1 MYDFIYYAFFGNNFE
16 FFFSLYFCVIIFI
29 LRTAK
34 ILENVNIAIFYYL
47 LYFVLFI
54 NIISSFGYKTLPAG
68 WTGLTTFSLEFTVV
82 KILLVVFWGF
92 YLYFLNTYFK
102 HEYFVNGIE
111 KMFCIDLAFCGSLL
125 FLSATDMLEL
135 FLGLELIAFPTY
147 TLIALDKT
155 KASSEGVLKYF
166 IYSVYGSLL
175 LILSFIV
182 LFMGTGQTSFNEI
195 AYFTDTPKVE
205 LAIIL
210 FTTAFFIKLG
220 VGPFFHWAPPV
231 YQSTTAPTFIF
242 VSTITKI
249 PFLYPLIYLAKS
261 YSFIPH
267 SWAFFYTVT
276 LLVWG
281 CVLAARDLFGEKNIR
296 RILAFTSTINFSIA
310 SLALIFSL
318 FNVKVF
324 LSFIVVYLLS
334 NLSVFTWHFLLNTDK
349 FQKNEI
355 TNLDFFNKEDKVS
368 VSLLN
373 FSTILNSGLPPAIV
387 FIFKVLGLGAITY
400 WQASNINMF
409 AFFTAILVMVTSL
422 FAYNAYFKILK
433 SVNYSKKDSAPSLYS
448 GVTNKNHNKYMWAIN
463 LTNLNVAVFCFSIYL
478 L

>member
-1 MYDFIYYAFFGNNFE
+1 MYDFIYYMFFGNNFE

-34 ILENVNIAIFYYL
+34 IIENVNIAIFYYL
-47 LYFVLFI
+47 LYFVLLS
-54 NIISSFGYKTLPAG
+54 NVISGFGYSNFSTG
-68 WTGLTTFSLEFTVV
+68 WVGLVTFSLEFSFV
-82 KILLVVFWGF
+82 KLLLVAFWSL
-92 YLYFLNTYFK
+92 YIYFLNTYFK
-102 HEYFVNGIE
+102 QEYFVAGIE
-111 KMFCIDLAFCGSLL
+111 KMFCIDLAFCGSIL

-210 FTTAFFIKLG
+210 LATAFFIKLG
-220 VGPFFHWAPPV
+220 IGPFFHWAPPV
-231 YQSTTAPTFIF
+231 YQSTAAPTFIF

-249 PFLYPLIYLAKS
+249 PFIYPLIYLAKS
-261 YSFIPH
+261 YSFMPH

-310 SLALIFSL
+310 TLALIFSL

-324 LSFIVVYLLS
+324 ISFIVVYLLS
-334 NLSVFTWHFLLNTDK
+334 NLTVFVWHFLLNTDK
-349 FQKNEI
+349 FYKNEI
-355 TNLDFFNKEDKVS
+355 TNLDLFNKEDKIS
-368 VSLLN
+368 VTLLN
-373 FSTILNSGLPPAIV
+373 LSTILNSGLPPAIV

-400 WQASNINMF
+400 WQASNLNIF
-409 AFFTAILVMVTSL
+409 SLFVATVVMVTSL

-433 SVNYSKKDSAPSLYS
+433 SVNYSQKNSTPDLHG
-448 GVTNKNHNKYMWAIN
+448 GVTNKNHEKYMWAIN
-463 LTNLNVAVFCFSIYL
+463 LTLLNAAVFCFSIYL